1 MDNDAYELV
10 IGLEVH
16 AQLSTASKLFCA
28 DDAGF
33 GGSPN
38 SHVST
43 LSLAHPGTLPV
54 LNKKAVEY
62 ALRLGLALD
71 CTIHPVSHFARK
83 NYFYPD
89 LPKGYQ
95 ISQHTD
101 PICTGGFVEIPAS
114 NGSGRILLNR
124 IHIEEDAGKSIH
136 DAASSETLLDF
147 NRAGVALL
155 EIVTEPVIHSAEEAA
170 RYLTSLR
177 KTVRWLDICDGN
189 MEEGSFRCDV
199 NLSVRPMGATQ
210 LGTRVE
216 IKNLNSIRHVKQA
229 IAIEAERLTEL
240 ARSGQVIKQETRS
253 YDEAANTTF
262 ALRSKEEAEDYRYFA
277 DPDLPPVRISE
288 EFISEVRASMPET
301 ATALQQKFREHY
313 GLSEYDAEYL
323 CGERE
328 LAAYFEAVAN
338 VNGHYKPVANWLM
351 GPVQSHL
358 NAAGKKLAEFE
369 LSPATL
375 SSLILL
381 VENGTLS
388 FSQASGRIFAEL
400 LKSPGEEAL
409 VIAHRLQLV
418 QESDSGTLEA
428 WIEQVLESLP
438 EKVKE
443 YRSGKKGLLGLFA
456 GEVKKRSK
464 GKADMEQV
472 MRLLSEK
479 LGR

>member
-62 ALRLGLALD
+62 ALRLGLALN

-114 NGSGRILLNR
+114 NGSGRIL
-124 IHIEEDAGKSIH
+124 
-136 DAASSETLLDF
+136 
-147 NRAGVALL
+147 
-155 EIVTEPVIHSAEEAA
+155 
-170 RYLTSLR
+170 
-177 KTVRWLDICDGN
+177 
-189 MEEGSFRCDV
+189 
-199 NLSVRPMGATQ
+199 

-301 ATALQQKFREHY
+301 AAALQQKFREHY

-328 LAAYFEAVAN
+328 LAAYFEAAAN